1 MVDKRFY
8 WPEKNTDGSI
18 GSNSDIITLSDSYIK
33 NTLGQFILN
42 PYNRQNAE
50 IVPERIEDIEDNT
63 KREINWDEEKK
74 SWFETAVKEAYQS
87 LLSSDLDGL
96 VEDYFPTDKVS
107 WVEELFLEDMDMKLR
122 DFKDE
127 SKVKQWIGELHE
139 FGETDLSVK
148 QRKLINNNYE
158 MSQKEFFDKEAF
170 EEPSASF
177 DKERGITVKLKIDH
191 REGKIPKKIVKDAW
205 PNAEIVIDDHQ
216 GNRRYK
222 YQKEKGD
229 ITSDVW
235 YRDKTE
241 PQELTVP
248 DYETYRELIEAREK
262 LNPWDDD
269 YGKVIEVP
277 TKKIKNPF
285 AGEPMDTPRQE
296 RELERI
302 GAEWHETLR
311 EGYKYLPEKWKKQ
324 LKGRKLWTDSK
335 NIKDLIRQQGPLLD
349 AHTEKY
355 RRKSQ
360 EQSLELLGK
369 LDEKHSLKMNKQ
381 DAMLILAISSNYYE
395 NKEENYSKLIE
406 VFNRY
411 IKNGKIFDMIKDKIE
426 LSPINF
432 SLYTVTFY
440 IKSPEM
446 LEEYG
451 IHQGHVWMPM
461 DIIVEGNK
469 KISLVDLYKVAKK
482 PTFEFKEGE
491 KIEKPKFISKPRGK
505 AGSTGQP
512 LTAAGIKDYSPKA
525 GFNEARN
532 YLKNLIQNGIRE
544 LESSAPY
551 LGG

>member
-482 PTFEFKEGE
+482 PTFE
-491 KIEKPKFISKPRGK
+491 
-505 AGSTGQP
+505 
-512 LTAAGIKDYSPKA
+512 
-525 GFNEARN
+525 
-532 YLKNLIQNGIRE
+532 
-544 LESSAPY
+544 
-551 LGG
+551 